1 VESSGGHR
9 GGVVAHG
16 SILPN
21 AEERE
26 RERGADDR
34 GADDRDADERGADE
48 RGAEERD
55 VDERVAANDGR
66 DSTYAPGK

>member
-34 GADDRDADERGADE
+34 GADDRDADER
-48 RGAEERD
+48 
-55 VDERVAANDGR
+55 VAANDGR

>member
-1 VESSGGHR
+1 VEGSGGHR

-34 GADDRDADERGADE
+34 DA
-48 RGAEERD
+48 
-55 VDERVAANDGR
+55 DERVAANDGR
-66 DSTYAPGK
+66 DSTYATGK

>member
-34 GADDRDADERGADE
+34 GADERDADE

>member
-1 VESSGGHR
+1 VEGSGGHR

-34 GADDRDADERGADE
+34 GADDRDADERGA
-48 RGAEERD
+48 EERD

>member
-1 VESSGGHR
+1 MESSGGHR

-34 GADDRDADERGADE
+34 GADDRDADERGA
-48 RGAEERD
+48 EERD

>member
-34 GADDRDADERGADE
+34 GADDRDADERGA
-48 RGAEERD
+48 EERD

>member
-34 GADDRDADERGADE
+34 DADE